1 MQRPLVD
8 IIHIKISLGYRRYRT
23 RAKLVTLGYELGIY
37 DTELGIYYT
46 QIVYAQF
53 LPYVFSAVTNKQQGG
68 IVKYKSV

>member
-1 MQRPLVD
+1 MQWPLVD

-37 DTELGIYYT
+37 YTELGIYYT

-53 LPYVFSAVTNKQQGG
+53 LP
-68 IVKYKSV
+68 